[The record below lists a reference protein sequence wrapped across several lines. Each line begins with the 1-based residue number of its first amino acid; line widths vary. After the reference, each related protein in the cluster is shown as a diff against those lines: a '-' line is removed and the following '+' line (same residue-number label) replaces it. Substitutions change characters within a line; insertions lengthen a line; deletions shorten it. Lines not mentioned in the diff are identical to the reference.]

1 MGNVDLDLDALA
13 PKPKTIKFNGKEIVV
28 EQPSMRQVAKLM
40 LFGQKYQEAMAN
52 INTAETDDQKEQK
65 MEELLNNLTIVL
77 KEIIVEL
84 KDATLSSGQV
94 LALMGIIFDM
104 INPEQYKELEKKGI
118 KVEIDASKKVPAA

>member
-13 PKPKTIKFNGKEIVV
+13 PKPKTIKFGGKEIVV

-40 LFGQKYQEAMAN
+40 LFGQKYQEAMTN
-52 INTAETDDQKEQK
+52 INTTETDDQKEQK

>member
-40 LFGQKYQEAMAN
+40 LFGQKYQEAMTN
-52 INTAETDDQKEQK
+52 INTTETDDQKEQK
-65 MEELLNNLTIVL
+65 MEELLNNLTIAL

-84 KDATLSSGQV
+84 KDAMLSSGQV

>member
-13 PKPKTIKFNGKEIVV
+13 PKPKTIKFDGKEIVV

-40 LFGQKYQEAMAN
+40 LFGQKYQEAMTN
-52 INTAETDDQKEQK
+52 INTTETDDQKEQK
-65 MEELLNNLTIVL
+65 MEELLNNLTIAL

-84 KDATLSSGQV
+84 KDAMLSSGQV

>member
-40 LFGQKYQEAMAN
+40 LFGQKYQEAMTN
-52 INTAETDDQKEQK
+52 INTTETDDQKEQK
-65 MEELLNNLTIVL
+65 MEELLNNLTIAL

-84 KDATLSSGQV
+84 KDAMLSSGQV

-104 INPEQYKELEKKGI
+104 VNPEQYKELEKKGI